1 MVFAVYV
8 MVVLT
13 FTEKH
18 MADKMAGFSPRLALK
33 KTKMEADIELKKQ
46 ELVAELELK
55 RTETDLKR
63 LEGNSTAK
71 EVASK
76 VIGKTAVP
84 WIVLLV
90 IVGVVSS
97 AFLPSESLPAVI
109 GLVSTAVMAMISM
122 LAGITGT
129 TEKEEKPEI
138 EIIKSLIKQLD
149 EAREAMNVEID
160 GDNVLVSKGETKMS
174 MANKPGKRGKR

>member
-1 MVFAVYV
+1 
-8 MVVLT
+8 
-13 FTEKH
+13 
-18 MADKMAGFSPRLALK
+18 MAKNVPLDPKMALK
-33 KTKMEADIELKKQ
+33 KTQIEASIELKRQ
-46 ELVAELELK
+46 ELLAELELK

-90 IVGVVSS
+90 IVGVGAS
-97 AFLPSESLPAVI
+97 AFLPSASLPAVI

-174 MANKPGKRGKR
+174 MASKPSKRGKR